1 MRVNLKG
8 VHTVKRRLADGS
20 VRVHHYA
27 WRGGP
32 RINAEPGTDA
42 FLAAYQRAYA
52 SRMAPPVVDPGTL
65 GAVITRFK
73 RSGDFTSKAQ
83 TTRREYAVYLDMIRE
98 EFGDAPLGLFDQPK
112 MRSEI
117 KRWRDTMRKTPRKAD
132 FAISVLK
139 RLLSWAVDNGELG
152 INVASK
158 MGRLHRSDHSA
169 EIWTEDDFARLQK
182 HAHIR
187 TVWAVRF
194 AAFTGLRRGDLVNV
208 TYEADRGSYLDWTT
222 SKTKARVIVPILPET
237 RAIMDAMPETSG
249 PIIRG
254 ARGEPLTVA
263 GFSANVGKA
272 KRRAK
277 VAKRIHD
284 LRGTAATRYALAG
297 LDDREI
303 ASILGWKEAQ
313 VAEIRRV
320 YVSGTALALRA
331 AEKLSVNTHGKRP
344 AGKEA
349 K

>member
-8 VHTVKRRLADGS
+8 VHTVRRGLADGS
-20 VRVHHYA
+20 VRVHYYA

-32 RINAEPGTDA
+32 RIDAEPGTDA
-42 FLAAYQRAYA
+42 FIAAYQREHA
-52 SRMAPPVVDPGTL
+52 RRKAPSPVDPSAL
-65 GAVITRFK
+65 SAVIARF
-73 RSGDFTSKAQ
+73 RGSGDFTSKAD
-83 TTRREYAVYLDMIRE
+83 TTRREYAVYLDLIDDQ
-98 EFGDAPLGLFDQPK
+98 FGDWPLALFNEPK
-112 MRSEI
+112 MRGEI
-117 KRWRDTMRKTPRKAD
+117 KAWRDTMRDTPRKAD
-132 FAISVLK
+132 FAIAVLK

-152 INVASK
+152 INAAAK
-158 MGRLHRSDHSA
+158 MGRLHKADHSA
-169 EIWTEDDFARLQK
+169 QVWTDADFTKLAK
-182 HAHIR
+182 HAHVR

-194 AAFTGLRRGDLVNV
+194 AAFTGLRRSDLVRIP
-208 TYEADRGSYLDWTT
+208 YAADRGAYLDWTT
-222 SKTKARVIVPILPET
+222 GKTKARIIVPILPEA
-237 RAIMDAMPETSG
+237 RALMDAMPETSG

-254 ARGEPLTVA
+254 VRGEPLTPA

-272 KRRAK
+272 KRAAK

-331 AEKLSVNTHGKRP
+331 VEKLSGNGPGKRSK
-344 AGKEA
+344 GKGA

>member
-32 RINAEPGTDA
+32 RIDAEPGTDA
-42 FLAAYQRAYA
+42 FLAAYERARA
-52 SRMAPPVVDPGTL
+52 NRMGPVAVDPGTVNAL
-65 GAVITRFK
+65 VTRFK
-73 RSGDFTSKAQ
+73 ASGDFTSKAAS
-83 TTRREYAVYLDMIRE
+83 TRREYAVYLDMIRD
-98 EFGDAPLGLFDQPK
+98 EFGDAPLALFDKPA
-112 MRSEI
+112 MRGEI
-117 KRWRDTMRKTPRKAD
+117 KAWRDTLRKTPRKAD
-132 FAISVLK
+132 FAIAVLK

-152 INVASK
+152 INAAAK
-158 MGRLHRSDHSA
+158 MGRLHRADHSA
-169 EIWTEDDFARLQK
+169 EIWTESDFEKLAK

-187 TVWAVRF
+187 TLWAVRF
-194 AAFTGLRRGDLVNV
+194 AAFTGLRRGDLVKIP
-208 TYEADRGSYLDWTT
+208 YSADRGAYLDWTT
-222 SKTKARVIVPILPET
+222 GKTKARIIVPILPET

-254 ARGEPLTVA
+254 ARGEALTVE
-263 GFSANVGKA
+263 GLSANVGKA
-272 KRRAK
+272 KRKAK

-331 AEKLSVNTHGKRP
+331 AEKLIVNGASKRP
-344 AGKEA
+344 DENEA